1 MTSPVELHQMLHM
14 AELGGIF
21 ITLAVALRALAR
33 PKFTIKAIVK
43 ELNELQLKSGN

>member
-1 MTSPVELHQMLHM
+1 MASPVELHQLLHM

-21 ITLAVALRALAR
+21 IALAVALKALAR

>member
-1 MTSPVELHQMLHM
+1 MSDPILMHQLLHM

-21 ITLAVALRALAR
+21 ITLAIALRALAR